1 MSQELQ
7 AIYNNRNMIFTSFS
21 KASPIFTV
29 RKYKPGERDRR
40 NEADNGGKTKEVKVE
55 LDECGQSEVDKI
67 IEGERSGVTVLFED
81 EKVIAFTERKP
92 VAKVHFIVAAKDPK
106 LTSLQKVQ
114 EERDEAVLGQ
124 MMLTV

>member
-1 MSQELQ
+1 M
-7 AIYNNRNMIFTSFS
+7 
-21 KASPIFTV
+21 
-29 RKYKPGERDRR
+29 
-40 NEADNGGKTKEVKVE
+40 
-55 LDECGQSEVDKI
+55 DKI
-67 IEGERSGVTVLFED
+67 VEGERSDVTVLFED

-114 EERDEAVLGQ
+114 EARDEAVLGQ